1 MAFAAA
7 QEPPA
12 VEYSSSLIEDHPLS
26 GAPKPASDTE
36 QDALA
41 PMRPDWVALYYRDRV
56 YAAFVNDLLSL
67 EFEDDEY
74 PPSPRVVR
82 WILETTVFAKELL
95 AQNWKNPHMTSDDR
109 GGVRLSWRQGDRE
122 LRAVV
127 PANLSER
134 YLYWQEG
141 SRYGG
146 YPNFG
151 SATLYSRLSGMNGSP
166 WR

>member
-1 MAFAAA
+1 MAFAATH
-7 QEPPA
+7 EPPTA
-12 VEYSSSLIEDHPLS
+12 EYSSSLIDEHPLS
-26 GAPKPASDTE
+26 TAPKRPTDTE
-36 QDALA
+36 QGALA
-41 PMRPDWVALYYRDRV
+41 PEQPDWLALYRRDSV

-67 EFEDDEY
+67 QFEEDEY
-74 PPSPRVVR
+74 PPSPRVIT

-109 GGVRLSWRQGDRE
+109 GGVRLSWRQGDCE

-127 PANLSER
+127 PADISGR

-141 SRYGG
+141 AQYGG